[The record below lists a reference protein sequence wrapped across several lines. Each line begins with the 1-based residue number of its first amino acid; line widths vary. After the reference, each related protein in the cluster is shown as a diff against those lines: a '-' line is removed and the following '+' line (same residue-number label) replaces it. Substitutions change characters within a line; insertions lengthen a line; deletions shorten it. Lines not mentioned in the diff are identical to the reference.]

1 METNLIRQIRS
12 SARRFW
18 LFVPDIIADL
28 RLKLEIGWV
37 AKERKDNAQASH
49 FRNDAALAHQYGGD
63 GTNSGA
69 EKQNSQALFGS
80 EKHRSRRTGPSLR
93 QVASARPRWRR
104 HDDQSDYQPG
114 RPERR
119 C

>member
-1 METNLIRQIRS
+1 MKTNLIRQIRS

-49 FRNDAALAHQYGGD
+49 FRNNAALAHQHGGD
-63 GTNSGA
+63 GTDA
-69 EKQNSQALFGS
+69 ETQASQALFGS
-80 EKHRSRRTGPSLR
+80 EKLRSRRTGPSLR

-104 HDDQSDYQPG
+104 HDDQSHYQPG